1 MILRRL
7 ARPMLA
13 AIFISGGID
22 ALRNPAAHAE
32 AAKPLL
38 DTMIGTAGDRL
49 PAQVPTDPQTLVKID
64 GAVKIGAG
72 VALALNKFPRVASLL
87 LAGSLVPTTLAT
99 HRFWDEKDSA
109 VATNQRIHFMKN
121 VGLLGGLLLAV
132 GDTEG
137 KPSLGWRA
145 RRATREVNKR
155 AHELGE
161 WAHDTG
167 ESVTETV
174 AEAPRKARKALAGVL
189 PG

>member
-32 AAKPLL
+32 AAKPVL

-64 GAVKIGAG
+64 AAVKIGAG
-72 VALALNKFPRVASLL
+72 VALALGKFPRVASLL
-87 LAGSLVPTTLAT
+87 LAGSLVPTTIAT
-99 HRFWDEKDSA
+99 HRFWEEKDSA
-109 VATNQRIHFMKN
+109 VAANQRVHFMKN